1 MLNKNEILS
10 FSPGRKTKKI
20 RVKPWGGDVLIRG
33 VSAGELDHIEAIET
47 AFEKDPLAVTS
58 HVRARVCAYFL
69 ANEDGS
75 RMFGDSEVDQLNS
88 LSAAGMTV
96 VYQEGIKFNR
106 RAMAEELEKNSE
118 TAPKDSSGTS

>member
-1 MLNKNEILS
+1 MLSKSEILS

-33 VSAGELDHIEAIET
+33 VSAGEMDHIEAIET
-47 AFEKDPLAVTS
+47 AFEKEPLSITS
-58 HVRARVCAYFL
+58 HLRARVCAYFL

-75 RMFGDSEVDQLNS
+75 RMFGDSEVEQLNG

-96 VYQEGIKFNR
+96 VYQEGMKFNR
-106 RAMAEELEKNSE
+106 RATTEELEKNSE
-118 TAPKDSSGTS
+118 TAPTDSSGTS